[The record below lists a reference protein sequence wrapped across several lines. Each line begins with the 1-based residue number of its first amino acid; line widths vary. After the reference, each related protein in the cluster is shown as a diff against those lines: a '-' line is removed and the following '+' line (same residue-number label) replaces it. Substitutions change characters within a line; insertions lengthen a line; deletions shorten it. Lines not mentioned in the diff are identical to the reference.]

1 MRKIVELIKGR
12 KIYSDS
18 FWALSGNAV
27 GKGLGMLAGMIIAR
41 ILGAD
46 LYGEFGVVKSTLAYV
61 AIFSTFGL
69 GYTATRFI
77 ANGESNDSYCLSVIK
92 KSALITLVTSVIMMA
107 AMVLSASFL
116 TDDEKLARILRY
128 TSLIV
133 IFNAMNST
141 QVGILA
147 GLKDFKSIAFN
158 IFAEGVVAFIL
169 SCVLTYFYSL
179 NGAVVALF
187 CSTATQCVLNLIAI
201 LRHIKK
207 LDSNSGDAKEVDT
220 RELIGFSAPI
230 ALQEGVFALTSWL
243 KLFLFIKLADSLQL
257 GLYSASVLWFN
268 LILFV
273 PSVLRNVVLSHLS
286 STKLDEHSQTFSTML
301 KVNLIAAVIPAI
313 CVAALSYP
321 VTLFYGPSFSGLVPV
336 LIACAATSIFGCIA
350 NIYTQEFIS
359 RGKNWF
365 IFLMFLLRDGG
376 TVLILACFLLCG
388 YFNSS
393 AALMMYA
400 FSFAMHVI
408 YCLILHFR
416 YKNES
421 SDY

>member
-1 MRKIVELIKGR
+1 MKFVEIIRGR

-27 GKGLGMLAGMIIAR
+27 GKGLGMLAGIIIAR
-41 ILGAD
+41 MLGAD

-69 GYTATRFI
+69 GYSATRFI
-77 ANGESNDSYCLSVIK
+77 ANGESNETYCLSVIK
-92 KSALITLVTSVIMMA
+92 KSILITLVTSVVMMV

-133 IFNAMNST
+133 IFNALNST
-141 QVGILA
+141 QVGVLA

-158 IFAEGVVAFIL
+158 VLAEGVVAFVL
-169 SCVLTYFYSL
+169 SCILTYFYSL
-179 NGAVVALF
+179 NGAVVALL

-201 LRHIKK
+201 IRHVKK
-207 LDSNSGDAKEVDT
+207 LGNNSNEAKEVDT
-220 RELIGFSAPI
+220 RDLIGFSAPI

-257 GLYSASVLWFN
+257 GLYSASILWFN

-286 STKLDEHSQTFSTML
+286 STKSDEHSQTFSTML
-301 KVNLIAAVIPAI
+301 KVNLVAAAIPAI

-321 VTLFYGPSFSGLVPV
+321 VSLFYGSSFSGLVPV
-336 LIACAATSIFGCIA
+336 LLACAITSIFGCIA

-365 IFLMFLLRDGG
+365 IFIMFLLRDGG
-376 TVLILACFLLCG
+376 TVLILALCLLYG

-393 AALMMYA
+393 AALMIYV
-400 FSFAMHVI
+400 FSFFMHVI
-408 YCLILHFR
+408 YCSVLHIR